1 MKGRRFLALLAVF
14 GSGAIVGGMALYF
27 LPARSPAAG
36 EEQRRALAILDRPP
50 VLTPVADNKIVLAVK
65 KLAPAVV
72 NIDIVGRVKQQDE
85 GGHVAYMDQ
94 EIRGKGSGVVLT
106 PDGYIV
112 TNDHV
117 IEGAARVRVTFASGN
132 WQYARII
139 GRDQDRDLAVLRV
152 DAHNLPCAD
161 MADLDNLQVGE
172 AVVAIGNPM
181 GLGSSVSAG
190 IVSALNRRN
199 LQIDDAHNLEGAIQ
213 TDAAINRG
221 NSGGALA
228 NVNGQLIGINT
239 AILSSGT
246 SGGSI
251 GLGFALPI
259 NSVRKTVRY
268 LIANGKP
275 LCPPGK
281 PWIGIEVDDVPSYL
295 RLSLGLK
302 AGRGV
307 HIARV
312 LPETP
317 ASLAGLQND
326 DILLGIDGHDMLH
339 QRDVSETIARHKPGD
354 KVTLRIARPGDV
366 NITETYKNHERSI
379 KVVVQEHPT
388 GVSDAP

>member
-1 MKGRRFLALLAVF
+1 M
-14 GSGAIVGGMALYF
+14 
-27 LPARSPAAG
+27 
-36 EEQRRALAILDRPP
+36 
-50 VLTPVADNKIVLAVK
+50 
-65 KLAPAVV
+65 
-72 NIDIVGRVKQQDE
+72 
-85 GGHVAYMDQ
+85 AYMDQ

-117 IEGAARVRVTFASGN
+117 IEGASRVRVTFASGN

-152 DAHNLPCAD
+152 DAHNLACAD
-161 MADLDNLQVGE
+161 MADSDKLQVGE
-172 AVVAIGNPM
+172 GVVAIGNPM

-275 LCPPGK
+275 LRPPGK
-281 PWIGIEVDDVPSYL
+281 PWIGLEVDDVPSYL
-295 RLSLGLK
+295 RVSLGLK
-302 AGRGV
+302 AGQGV

-339 QRDVSETIARHKPGD
+339 QRDVSEAIARHKPGD

-388 GVSDAP
+388 GVSESP

>member
-1 MKGRRFLALLAVF
+1 MKGRRFLALLGVF
-14 GSGAIVGGMALYF
+14 GSGAVVGGLALHY
-27 LPARSPAAG
+27 LPSRSPATSEA
-36 EEQRRALAILDRPP
+36 QRRALALLDRPP
-50 VLTPVADNKIVLAVK
+50 MLTPVTDNKIVLAVR

-72 NIDIVGRVKQQDE
+72 NIDIVGRIKQQDDS
-85 GGHVAYMDQ
+85 GHVVYMDQ

-112 TNDHV
+112 TNEHV
-117 IEGAARVRVTFASGN
+117 IEGASRVRVTFAGGN
-132 WQYARII
+132 WQYARMI
-139 GRDQDRDLAVLRV
+139 GRDPERDIAVLRV
-152 DAHNLPCAD
+152 DAHDLPCAE
-161 MADLDNLQVGE
+161 MADSDKLQVGE
-172 AVVAIGNPM
+172 SVVAIGNPM

-190 IVSALNRRN
+190 IISALNRRN

-259 NSVRKTVRY
+259 NSVRKIARS
-268 LIANGKP
+268 LIAEGKP
-275 LCPPGK
+275 PRPPGK
-281 PWIGIEVDDVPSYL
+281 PWIGLELDAVPAYL
-295 RLSLGLK
+295 RLSLNLPE
-302 AGRGV
+302 GRGV

-317 ASLAGLQND
+317 ASLAGLQTD
-326 DILLGIDGHDMLH
+326 DVLLAIDGRDMRH

-354 KVTLRIARPGDV
+354 KVVLRIVRPGEV
-366 NITETYKNHERSI
+366 GIKETAKKHERSI
-379 KVVVQEHPT
+379 TVQVQEHPLS
-388 GVSDAP
+388 VSDAP